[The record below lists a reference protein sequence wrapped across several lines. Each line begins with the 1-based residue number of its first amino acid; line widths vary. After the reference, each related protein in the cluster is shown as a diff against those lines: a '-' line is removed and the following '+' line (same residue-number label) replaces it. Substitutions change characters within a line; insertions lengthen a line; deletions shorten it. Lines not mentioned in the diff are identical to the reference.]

1 MRPSTDISMG
11 RIVTTLTIINWIDQA
26 NIEQDKQQVE
36 VRRRQ
41 ADNTWKTV
49 IYQSSDRVMLQSI
62 DLAIAIAQLYQG
74 LD

>member
-1 MRPSTDISMG
+1 MG

-49 IYQSSDRVMLQSI
+49 IHQSNDRVMLQSI

-74 LD
+74 LDS